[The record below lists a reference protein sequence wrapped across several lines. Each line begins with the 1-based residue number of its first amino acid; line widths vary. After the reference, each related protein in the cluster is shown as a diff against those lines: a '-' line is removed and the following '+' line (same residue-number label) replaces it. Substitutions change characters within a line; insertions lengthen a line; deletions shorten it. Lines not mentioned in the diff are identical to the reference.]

1 MRTLVLGSHI
11 QGPSNAHCSRSC
23 SSGRIGSHRI
33 VAKASTAQQ
42 KITTQEK
49 ENLQEPT
56 ARLEAK
62 GNGTK
67 SSEGPKDFEVDAVL
81 AKELHDNGIS
91 FISNDAFYNQPP
103 PLKTSSQ
110 GSSLLRMLHCC
121 LSLAERLAHK
131 VVTCEDCEGN
141 RGFKPCEWSRFQ
153 KHKAHQDNMHH
164 WAREQQPRDATD
176 PGRARHECGTLEYGP
191 RHPGLAQERY

>member
-1 MRTLVLGSHI
+1 M
-11 QGPSNAHCSRSC
+11 
-23 SSGRIGSHRI
+23 

-67 SSEGPKDFEVDAVL
+67 SSEGSKDFEVDAVL

-103 PLKTSSQ
+103 PLEPQAKDQ
-110 GSSLLRMLHCC
+110 
-121 LSLAERLAHK
+121 
-131 VVTCEDCEGN
+131 V
-141 RGFKPCEWSRFQ
+141 
-153 KHKAHQDNMHH
+153 
-164 WAREQQPRDATD
+164 
-176 PGRARHECGTLEYGP
+176 Y
-191 RHPGLAQERY
+191 